1 VDRPRA
7 GIRVLTEDM
16 HPDQLR
22 LDEAAATERIAAAF
36 PALAGQ
42 PVVALSTPG
51 TMNALFRIGDAHVA
65 RFPLQSAA
73 LEDVAA
79 EARALDEFAT
89 CSPFPAPVVCGV
101 VDRDEGYP
109 SAWSVQ
115 AWIPGRTASET
126 LADEDPGALP
136 LLADDLARLIGALRL
151 APLRGRTFDGRGRG
165 GELHAHEEWM
175 TQCFAKSGHLLDVP
189 SARALWQRLSQI
201 PHPGT
206 EVMSH
211 KDLIPPNLLVS
222 DDDRLA
228 GVLDGGSFGA
238 ADPSL
243 DLVVAWHL
251 LGLDDRRR
259 LRAALGSD
267 DQEWCRGAAWALQQ
281 AMGLGWYYER
291 TNPVMAALGLRTMR
305 RLLADPDL
313 D

>member
-1 VDRPRA
+1 
-7 GIRVLTEDM
+7 M
-16 HPDQLR
+16 N
-22 LDEAAATERIAAAF
+22 EAAATERIAAAF
-36 PALAGQ
+36 PALAEL
-42 PVVALSTPG
+42 PVHALSTPG
-51 TMNALFRIGDAHVA
+51 TVNALFRIGDAHVA
-65 RFPLQSAA
+65 RFPLQSAP
-73 LEDVAA
+73 LDDVSA

-89 CSPFPAPVVCGV
+89 CSLFPAPVVDGV
-101 VDRDEGYP
+101 IDRDEDYP

-115 AWIPGRTASET
+115 TWIPGRTAAET
-126 LADEDPGALP
+126 LSEEDPGALP

-151 APLRGRTFDGRGRG
+151 TPLRGRTFDGRGRG

-175 TQCFAKSGHLLDVP
+175 AECFARSGHLLDVP
-189 SARALWQRLSQI
+189 AACALWERLSRI
-201 PHPGT
+201 PHPST

-222 DDDRLA
+222 DDRRLA

-259 LRAALGSD
+259 LRAALGCD
-267 DQEWCRGAAWALQQ
+267 DDEWRRGAAWALQQ

-313 D
+313 G